1 MFMKNTA
8 LAYSSRARIA
18 MIAHIDI
25 IAQIAMI
32 AHNCQ
37 NRFNCHELTPCQAR
51 TDIYTAQLCHTCTHD
66 RWTGRFVATR
76 SSSAPT
82 TTPALISADSVRAL
96 ISNKT
101 HIFVCTWAC
110 MCADAAPAAA
120 IAAAAAAAGPV
131 AASVGVERILVENK

>member
-1 MFMKNTA
+1 MKNTA
-8 LAYSSRARIA
+8 LAYSSRARMAMIAHIAIIAHIA
-18 MIAHIDI
+18 MIAH
-25 IAQIAMI
+25 
-32 AHNCQ
+32 
-37 NRFNCHELTPCQAR
+37 NCHELTPCQAR
-51 TDIYTAQLCHTCTHD
+51 TDIYTAQLRHTCTHD